1 MENEYEITP
10 SNAYNED
17 EQTEST
23 EDLQQ
28 SSRIIERIYLREYD
42 EVRQW
47 LVRFLEEVD
56 EIEFEYFPYKFS
68 HEKTPHSEY
77 DRLMLKI
84 RKTALLT
91 FSQVK
96 RALTGMKSL
105 SKSNI
110 IGWRKRDNEA
120 DFFLSW
126 YRQEYE
132 RFFDCAK
139 KGSNRICKVVTA
151 L

>member
-10 SNAYNED
+10 SHAYNED
-17 EQTEST
+17 EQTENT
-23 EDLQQ
+23 EELQQ
-28 SSRIIERIYLREYD
+28 SSHIIERIYLREYD
-42 EVRQW
+42 EVRQS

-68 HEKTPHSEY
+68 YEKTPHNEY
-77 DRLMLKI
+77 NRLMRKI
-84 RKTALLT
+84 RKTALQT

-105 SKSNI
+105 SRSNI
-110 IGWRKRDNEA
+110 IGWRNRENEA

-139 KGSNRICKVVTA
+139 KGSNRMREVVIA